1 MADTLHLTVTRAD
14 GSSVAITGDL
24 VNSTATEIPAPTTVV
39 TLPPQAPGA
48 PVIPATAKRYDMM
61 SLPDA
66 KWATKHD
73 PGTGTGLT
81 SGSTT
86 YPFNLAGAKV
96 RQFLVN
102 LAGKGG
108 QIFYADVMT
117 PDTGLLNVCY
127 ESVLESPDFTNFQ
140 NIEQDFNWVGAA
152 KAGTKTGD
160 VTIIG
165 QQLASG
171 SGTAEITKVTPTTD
185 PTTKKVSYACHWV
198 PTTAKAKPVLF
209 TPNVQHTIRWYAQHD
224 GKGNVTYIGV
234 EIDGIYQKI
243 GVTMACFDPLAW
255 AADLFQMQLQLD
267 GASGSAVSSVLYA
280 HALNAYIGNFGW

>member
-1 MADTLHLTVTRAD
+1 MTDTLHLTITRPD
-14 GSSVAITGDL
+14 GSSVAITGDV
-24 VNSTATEIPAPTTVV
+24 VNSTATEIPAPTTVF

-86 YPFNLAGAKV
+86 FPFNLAGAQVRVFKV
-96 RQFLVN
+96 S

-108 QIFYADVMT
+108 QIFYADVM
-117 PDTGLLNVCY
+117 PDDTGLLNVCY
-127 ESVLESPDFTNFQ
+127 ESVIESPDFSNLQ
-140 NIEQDFNWVGAA
+140 NIEQDFNWVDAA
-152 KAGTKTGD
+152 TAKTGN

-185 PTTKKVSYACHWV
+185 PTTKKISYACHWV

-209 TPNVQHTIRWYAQHD
+209 TPNTPHTIRWYAKHD
-224 GKGNVTYIGV
+224 AKGNVTYIGV

-255 AADLFQMQLQLD
+255 AAKLFQMQLQLD
-267 GASGSAVSSVLYA
+267 GAAAASFSSVLYA